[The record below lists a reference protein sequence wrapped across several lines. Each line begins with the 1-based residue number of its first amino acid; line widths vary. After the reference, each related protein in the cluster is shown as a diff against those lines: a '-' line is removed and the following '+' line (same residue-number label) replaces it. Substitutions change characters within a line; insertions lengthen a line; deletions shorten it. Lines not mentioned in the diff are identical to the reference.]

1 MNTLGGP
8 SHYSLD
14 HSIGNLSACA
24 LNEKSS
30 PSNTK
35 IRIVLVRPM
44 ARWVPMI
51 LALAVVFV
59 IGMATTFWT
68 ERLRTY

>member
-14 HSIGNLSACA
+14 HSIGKSFSLP

-30 PSNTK
+30 PSKTK

-44 ARWVPMI
+44 ARWIPMI

-59 IGMATTFWT
+59 IAMAATFWT
-68 ERLRTY
+68 ERLRHY